1 MLKHITRSRMIQ
13 VWFAAVA
20 LVVAAGI
27 AAGAAMTMGT
37 GAMLAALCLVPP
49 AMILMLW
56 PGVEPP
62 TIAEVLHDGER
73 RG

>member
-1 MLKHITRSRMIQ
+1 MWNNITRSRMIQ

-27 AAGAAMTMGT
+27 TLGVDMTLGT
-37 GAMLAALCLVPP
+37 GALLAALCLVPP
-49 AMILMLW
+49 AIILMLW
-56 PGVEPP
+56 PGAERR
-62 TIAEVLHDGER
+62 TIAEVLHDAER